1 MQADYD
7 YLFKILLIGDSGVG
21 KSCLLNRFTEDIFSE
36 NYISTIGVDFKIRT
50 LDIDS
55 KTIKLQIWDTAGQER
70 FRVITSAYYRGAHG
84 IILVYDVTSEM
95 SFKNLSYWLDET
107 AKFAS
112 ENINKLIVGNK
123 CDVVKREVEFITAKE
138 FAENLNIS
146 YLETSA
152 KTGTNVSQIFRDIA
166 YNLLNNVNVTSTTRA
181 NKVKPTIL
189 YQGQPEAAVGRGCC

>member
-1 MQADYD
+1 MVD
-7 YLFKILLIGDSGVG
+7 G
-21 KSCLLNRFTEDIFSE
+21 KPINLGL
-36 NYISTIGVDFKIRT
+36 
-50 LDIDS
+50 
-55 KTIKLQIWDTAGQER
+55 WDTAGQER

-138 FAENLNIS
+138 FADNHNIP
-146 YLETSA
+146 YLEASA
-152 KTGTNVSQIFRDIA
+152 KTGTNVNKIFRDIA
-166 YNLLNNVNVTSTTRA
+166 YELTHNIHMLNSTKSNKVNLGTTQTTQVNVN
-181 NKVKPTIL
+181 
-189 YQGQPEAAVGRGCC
+189 GRTCC